1 MSSTSPFP
9 SLRSNIC
16 LIIATISLFACS
28 SEVEPQSLNETQKSI
43 APSLQGSDNSGSSES
58 GKGGTLKRL
67 WSDPPTLDPHLVTDT
82 TSAGLIVE
90 MFSGLVTLNSDL
102 EIVPD
107 LAESWDLSENG
118 TLYTF
123 KLREDIKFSD
133 GSPITANDFSYSFNR
148 AANPDTESPVA
159 ELYLGDIVGVQE
171 VLDGE
176 SNEISGVKVI
186 DDRNIQIKID

>member
-1 MSSTSPFP
+1 MKKLTI
-9 SLRSNIC
+9 L

-28 SEVEPQSLNETQKSI
+28 SEAEPQSLNETRKSI

-67 WSDPPTLDPHLVTDT
+67 WSAPPTLDPHLVTDT

-123 KLREDIKFSD
+123 KLREDI
-133 GSPITANDFSYSFNR
+133 
-148 AANPDTESPVA
+148 
-159 ELYLGDIVGVQE
+159 
-171 VLDGE
+171 
-176 SNEISGVKVI
+176 
-186 DDRNIQIKID
+186 